1 MNIYRNRLYVNR
13 WCSLLNPCFISNL
26 HSSLCFIGLV
36 VYEKQNESCLNAAP
50 SPSSP
55 APSRRVSC
63 GLSLPTPSSST
74 SSFSL
79 CKCPCPH
86 KGVASP
92 PPPVVLWSV
101 CWSAYLSP
109 SVSTGSTPSA
119 LSRFG
124 EIRGASVTEKS
135 RWLAVQTALLL
146 IHRSG
151 QNCERICSVNHKL
164 HLQSSGFSADVIYI
178 CLSI

>member
-1 MNIYRNRLYVNR
+1 MDR
-13 WCSLLNPCFISNL
+13 WWSLPNPCFVSNL
-26 HSSLCFIGLV
+26 HSFLCFIGLV
-36 VYEKQNESCLNAAP
+36 VYEKKIESCFNAAP
-50 SPSSP
+50 SSSSP

-63 GLSLPTPSSST
+63 GSSLPTPSSST

-86 KGVASP
+86 KGIASP
-92 PPPVVLWSV
+92 PPTVVLWPV

-109 SVSTGSTPSA
+109 SVSARPTPSA

-124 EIRGASVTEKS
+124 EIRAASVTENPGDSLSKPLCYS
-135 RWLAVQTALLL
+135 ST
-146 IHRSG
+146 SG
-151 QNCERICSVNHKL
+151 QNCELICSVNHKL